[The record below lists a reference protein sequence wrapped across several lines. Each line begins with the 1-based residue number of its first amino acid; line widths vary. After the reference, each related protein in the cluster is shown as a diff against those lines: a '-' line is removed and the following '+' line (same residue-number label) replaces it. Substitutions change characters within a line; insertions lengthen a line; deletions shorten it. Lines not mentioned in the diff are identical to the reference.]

1 MKALYSI
8 ALIAALAAAGNA
20 HAACTYPT
28 PPAKLPDGAT
38 ATRDEMLAGK
48 KMVTEFDQAIG
59 EYNTCLQKE
68 TDEAIAKL
76 ASVTDEKER
85 ESKKADLQK
94 MADQKHNAAVEADEQ
109 VAARFNEQLR
119 AYNAKQKAK
128 K

>member
-8 ALIAALAAAGNA
+8 ALIAALAAGNA
-20 HAACTYPT
+20 YAACTYPA

-48 KMVTEFDQAIG
+48 KLVTEFDNAIG

-68 TDEAIAKL
+68 ADEAVAKL
-76 ASVTDEKER
+76 TGEDKEKEA
-85 ESKKADLQK
+85 KKAEIQK

-109 VAARFNEQLR
+109 IATRFNEQLR
-119 AYNAKQKAK
+119 AYNAKQKEK

>member
-1 MKALYSI
+1 MKALHSI

-20 HAACTYPT
+20 YAACTYPT

-59 EYNTCLQKE
+59 EYNNCLQKE

-76 ASVTDEKER
+76 ASITDAKER
-85 ESKKADLQK
+85 DAKKADLQK

-109 VAARFNEQLR
+109 VASRFNEQLR
-119 AYNAKQKAK
+119 AYNAKQKEK

>member
-8 ALIAALAAAGNA
+8 ALIAALAAGNA
-20 HAACTYPT
+20 YAACTYPA

-48 KMVTEFDQAIG
+48 KLVTEFDNAIG

-68 TDEAIAKL
+68 ADEAVAKL
-76 ASVTDEKER
+76 TGEDKEKEA
-85 ESKKADLQK
+85 KKAEIQK

-109 VAARFNEQLR
+109 IATRFNEQLR
-119 AYNAKQKAK
+119 AYNTKQKEK

>member
-8 ALIAALAAAGNA
+8 ALIAALAAGNA
-20 HAACTYPT
+20 YAACTYPA

-48 KMVTEFDQAIG
+48 KLVTEFDNAIG

-68 TDEAIAKL
+68 ADEAVAKL
-76 ASVTDEKER
+76 TGEDKEKEA
-85 ESKKADLQK
+85 KKAEIQK

-109 VAARFNEQLR
+109 VATRSNGGASRS
-119 AYNAKQKAK
+119 A
-128 K
+128 

>member
-8 ALIAALAAAGNA
+8 ALIAALAAGNA
-20 HAACTYPT
+20 YAACTYPA

-48 KMVTEFDQAIG
+48 KLVTEFDNAIG
-59 EYNTCLQKE
+59 ESNTCLQKE
-68 TDEAIAKL
+68 ADEAVAKL
-76 ASVTDEKER
+76 SGDDKEKEA
-85 ESKKADLQK
+85 KKAEIQK

-109 VAARFNEQLR
+109 VATRFNEQLR
-119 AYNAKQKAK
+119 AYNAKQKEK

>member
-8 ALIAALAAAGNA
+8 ALIAALAGGNA
-20 HAACTYPT
+20 YAACTYPN

-48 KMVTEFDQAIG
+48 KMVTEFDNAIG

-68 TDEAIAKL
+68 ADEAIAKL
-76 ASVTDEKER
+76 TGDDKEKEA
-85 ESKKADLQK
+85 KKAEIQK

-109 VAARFNEQLR
+109 VASRFNEQLR
-119 AYNAKQKAK
+119 AYNAKQKDK

>member
-8 ALIAALAAAGNA
+8 ALIGALAAGNA
-20 HAACTYPT
+20 YAACTYPS

-48 KMVTEFDQAIG
+48 KMVTEFDQAISA
-59 EYNTCLQKE
+59 YNTCLQKE
-68 TDEAIAKL
+68 ADDAIAAL
-76 ASVTDEKER
+76 TGEEKEKAA
-85 ESKKADLQK
+85 KKVEIQK

-109 VAARFNEQLR
+109 IATQFNEQLR
-119 AYNAKQKAK
+119 AYNAKQKEK

>member
-1 MKALYSI
+1 MKALSSI
-8 ALIAALAAAGNA
+8 ALIAALAAGNA
-20 HAACTYPT
+20 YAACTYPA

-48 KMVTEFDQAIG
+48 KLVTEFDNAIG

-68 TDEAIAKL
+68 ADEAVAKL
-76 ASVTDEKER
+76 TGDDKEKEA
-85 ESKKADLQK
+85 KKVEIQK

-109 VAARFNEQLR
+109 VATRFNEQLR
-119 AYNAKQKAK
+119 AYNAKQKEK

>member
-8 ALIAALAAAGNA
+8 ALIAALAAGNA
-20 HAACTYPT
+20 HAACTYPM

-48 KMVTEFDQAIG
+48 KLVTEFDNAIG

-68 TDEAIAKL
+68 ADEAIAKL
-76 ASVTDEKER
+76 TGEDKEKDT
-85 ESKKADLQK
+85 KKAEIQK

-109 VAARFNEQLR
+109 VASRFNEQLR
-119 AYNAKQKAK
+119 AYNAKQKEK

>member
-8 ALIAALAAAGNA
+8 ALVAALSAGTA
-20 HAACTYPT
+20 HAACIYPT
-28 PPAKLPDGAT
+28 PPDKLPDGAT

-48 KMVTEFDQAIG
+48 KKVTEFDNAIG

-68 TDEAIAKL
+68 ADEAIAKL
-76 ASVTDEKER
+76 EGDDKER
-85 ESKKADLQK
+85 ESKKADIQK

-119 AYNAKQKAK
+119 AFNAKQKEK

>member
-8 ALIAALAAAGNA
+8 ALIAALAAGNA
-20 HAACTYPT
+20 YAACTYPT

-48 KMVTEFDQAIG
+48 KLVTEFDNAIG

-68 TDEAIAKL
+68 ADEAIGKL
-76 ASVTDEKER
+76 SGDDKEKEA
-85 ESKKADLQK
+85 KKAEIQK

-109 VAARFNEQLR
+109 VATRFNEQLR
-119 AYNAKQKAK
+119 AYNTKQKEK

>member
-8 ALIAALAAAGNA
+8 ALIAALAAGNA
-20 HAACTYPT
+20 YAACTYPT

-38 ATRDEMLAGK
+38 STRDEMLAGK
-48 KMVTEFDQAIG
+48 KLVTEFDKAIG

-68 TDEAIAKL
+68 ADEAIAKL
-76 ASVTDEKER
+76 AADDKDR
-85 ESKKADLQK
+85 ETKKAEIQK

-109 VAARFNEQLR
+109 VAAQFNEQLR
-119 AYNAKQKAK
+119 AYNTKQKEK

>member
-8 ALIAALAAAGNA
+8 ALIAALSAGPA
-20 HAACTYPT
+20 YAACTYPN

-48 KMVTEFDQAIG
+48 KLVTEFDNAIG

-68 TDEAIAKL
+68 ADEAIAKL
-76 ASVTDEKER
+76 TGEDKEKEA
-85 ESKKADLQK
+85 KKAEIQK

-109 VAARFNEQLR
+109 IATRFNEQLR
-119 AYNAKQKAK
+119 AYNQKQKDK

>member
-8 ALIAALAAAGNA
+8 ALIAALAAGNA
-20 HAACTYPT
+20 YAACTYPA

-48 KMVTEFDQAIG
+48 KMVTEFDNAIG

-68 TDEAIAKL
+68 ADEAVAKL
-76 ASVTDEKER
+76 TGEDKEKEA
-85 ESKKADLQK
+85 KKAEIQK

-109 VAARFNEQLR
+109 IATRFNEQLR
-119 AYNAKQKAK
+119 AYNAKQKEK